1 MTFRTKLTSLMIAT
15 AMLLLAACGGGGSPS
30 STGQQTGG
38 MPPSASNNEY
48 RIHLGIPASD
58 ATRSPI
64 YRTGNL
70 LRVGVDQGAALNRL
84 PRIEIPGFPG
94 IEVRYG
100 TVNDGAGATVLR
112 DYLSSIEGSY
122 SGLSPRLP
130 GYAVRVIGA
139 STAAERRRVLAAVQL
154 VNAALPENAKLTV
167 GTPLPSFSLK
177 DEVNADG
184 RYFGIDRELPN
195 TIHVE
200 FIPESEFYS
209 DAAATSWGEYILMS
223 RGDFPA
229 YADERKAVILMA
241 HELIHS
247 LGIDGHV
254 PERFDSIMEAG
265 NRVYDNA
272 QGTRQ
277 PASLLYPIDREALRA
292 LYGPLRHSNDPND
305 LGPWSSTSEHL
316 YVGNRYGA
324 FGVARR
330 NGYAE
335 PWAYGITPR
344 TDLASN
350 SQLSGTVNWIGAL
363 VGFTSD
369 ALPMVGDA
377 GIAVDL
383 ATLAGSAAFTDLTI
397 ISTDGSPVP
406 QWADRDLLYTIAV
419 TGNTFRET
427 GGDDGR
433 LTGIF
438 AGRYHEAAGGTLE
451 RSDLSAAFGAL
462 R

>member
-1 MTFRTKLTSLMIAT
+1 MTIKSKLTSLMVVAGV
-15 AMLLLAACGGGGSPS
+15 LLLAACGGGGGGSSS
-30 STGQQTGG
+30 STGQPTSGT
-38 MPPSASNNEY
+38 PPSASNNEY

-58 ATRSPI
+58 AIRSPI

-70 LRVGVDQGAALNRL
+70 LRVGVDQGDSLKRL
-84 PRIEIPGFPG
+84 PKVEIPGFPDVD
-94 IEVRYG
+94 VRYG
-100 TVNDGAGATVLR
+100 TISDGAGAAELR
-112 DYLSSIEGSY
+112 DYLSSLE
-122 SGLSPRLP
+122 GLSQRLP

-139 STAAERRRVLAAVQL
+139 ATATERRRVLAAVQL
-154 VNAALPENAKLTV
+154 VNAALPENAKLIV

-177 DEVNADG
+177 DEVDADG
-184 RYFGIDRELPN
+184 LYYGARRELPD

-200 FIPESEFYS
+200 FTPRSEFYS
-209 DAAATSWGEYILMS
+209 NAAATSWGEYILLA

-229 YADERKAVILMA
+229 YTDERKAVILMA

-265 NRVYDNA
+265 NGVYDNV
-272 QGTRQ
+272 QGIRQ

-305 LGPWSSTSEHL
+305 LGPWASTSEHL
-316 YVGNRYGA
+316 YVGNQYGA
-324 FGVARR
+324 FGVASR

-335 PWAYGITPR
+335 SWAYGVTPR

-350 SQLSGTVNWIGAL
+350 AQLSGTVNWIGAL

-406 QWADRDLLYTIAV
+406 QWADRDLHYSIAV

-427 GGDDGR
+427 GGDAGT

-451 RSDLSAAFGAL
+451 RSDLSAAFGAV